1 MIERFWPRLSR
12 DSQITLLALSLGL
25 LLGVLIYG
33 HIEPWR
39 VLPFQKA
46 IAWVLVMACLVSF
59 QVRSIQEYVA
69 HGLVL
74 GFGAMIGLE
83 IAMRAAV
90 AIGIGS

>member
-1 MIERFWPRLSR
+1 MIERFWNRLSW
-12 DSQITLLALSLGL
+12 DSQVSLLALSLGL
-25 LLGVLIYG
+25 LLGMLAYG

-39 VLPFQKA
+39 VLALQKA

-59 QVRSIQEYVA
+59 QVRRIQEYVA

-83 IAMRAAV
+83 IAMRAVV
-90 AIGIGS
+90 AMGIGS